1 MKMRTVRQQPR
12 IKGVVREAA
21 STALLPEI
29 NRELRRIAATHG
41 VSPSWV
47 RATILADAL
56 KIKAQPRYYMSV
68 APVSVK
74 RRHRA

>member
-1 MKMRTVRQQPR
+1 MKRLRSQPR
-12 IKGVVREAA
+12 ISGITREPS
-21 STALLPEI
+21 STSLLPEI
-29 NRELRRIAATHG
+29 NAELKRIARENG

-68 APVSVK
+68 VK
-74 RRHRA
+74 SRRRA